1 MTANPGF
8 ARQDTMR
15 TVFRVV
21 GVLALIGFVLLLVL
35 FAKDVAST
43 MGEDSFDPDMPNFVL
58 VFAAMP
64 LLLVAGFCLNAG
76 FGGAAAR
83 YAAGETM
90 PVAKDSLEY
99 LTDGEGLGNLGR
111 SSGSAAEGAVK
122 TGPFCSACGVRND
135 EDATFCD
142 ACGDRLA

>member
-1 MTANPGF
+1 MAANPGF
-8 ARQDTMR
+8 AQQGTLR

-21 GVLALIGFVLLLVL
+21 GVLALLGFVLLLVL

-43 MGEDSFDPDMPNFVL
+43 MGDESFVPETPNFML
-58 VFAAMP
+58 FFAALP
-64 LLLVAGFCLNAG
+64 LLIVAGVCLNAG

-83 YAAGETM
+83 YAAGEVM

-99 LTDGEGLGNLGR
+99 LTDGQGVGHLGR
-111 SSGSAAEGAVK
+111 TPGAPPEDHA
-122 TGPFCSACGVRND
+122 GPSCSRCGVRND
-135 EDATFCD
+135 AEATFCD